1 MRGDE
6 LVMYRV
12 QDHLRGM
19 GLGRRGL
26 VALVQKLTS
35 GKLAIGAA
43 DVDGLLGFFGRYN
56 EQTDRAKLADFRAM
70 VVSVNEEE
78 ASRRSAAAHTR

>member
-1 MRGDE
+1 M
-6 LVMYRV
+6 
-12 QDHLRGM
+12 
-19 GLGRRGL
+19 
-26 VALVQKLTS
+26 ALVQKQAG
-35 GKLAIGAA
+35 GKLALGTR

-78 ASRRSAAAHTR
+78 ASRRSAQAHAARGNR